1 MVVDIFWRNNH
12 FHVRRYNLINFGRSN
27 LFCTR
32 KYLIRYE
39 KYSFQNWE
47 NAKIS
52 WWGIDG
58 NRITDESWTHEAFT
72 DNWELELV
80 DHWFLLHRKK
90 AIFCFSKFLCQ
101 FSPVFSICKHAATCK
116 RKNYLS
122 LFPIFFVNSIISF
135 EGAEGLHC
143 DESQFLC
150 KNEKV
155 IA

>member
-12 FHVRRYNLINFGRSN
+12 FHVRRYNQISFGRSN

-58 NRITDESWTHEAFT
+58 NRITDESWKHEAFT

-80 DHWFLLHRKK
+80 DHWFLLHRKRRS
-90 AIFCFSKFLCQ
+90 FCFSEFLCQ
-101 FSPVFSICKHAATCK
+101 FSSPYAIWKHASK
-116 RKNYLS
+116 VKKNYLS
-122 LFPIFFVNSIISF
+122 LFLIFNLIISF
-135 EGAEGLHC
+135 EGSEGLHC